1 MDISFAAQ
9 PSGVMM
15 ITLVGRLDI
24 QGAARIEM
32 QFTAVAAGNA
42 AVVVDMGGVVFMASM
57 GLRTLLLAAKAMRGK
72 AGRMVLYRPQAEV
85 EEVLVTSGA
94 SQLMPIS
101 HDLAEAER
109 LASGIVA
116 G

>member
-1 MDISFAAQ
+1 
-9 PSGVMM
+9 VMM

-32 QFTAVAAGNA
+32 QFTAVAAGDA
-42 AVVVDMGGVVFMASM
+42 AVVVEVGGGVVMPSL

-85 EEVLVTSGA
+85 EEVLVTSGT
-94 SQLMPIS
+94 SQIMPIS

-109 LASGIVA
+109 LASGIAA

>member
-42 AVVVDMGGVVFMASM
+42 AVVVDMGAVVFMASM

-94 SQLMPIS
+94 SQLIPVS

-109 LASGIVA
+109 LALGTAA

>member
-1 MDISFAAQ
+1 MEISFATQ

-15 ITLVGRLDI
+15 ISLVGRLDI
-24 QGAARIEM
+24 QGAARIDM

-42 AVVVDMGGVVFMASM
+42 AVVVDMAAVEFMASM

>member
-1 MDISFAAQ
+1 MEINFAMQ

-24 QGAARIEM
+24 QGAARIDV
-32 QFTAVAAGNA
+32 QFSAVAASSA
-42 AVVVDMGGVVFMASM
+42 AVVVDMGAVTFMASM

-72 AGRMVLYRPQAEV
+72 AGRMVLYRPQGDV
-85 EEVLVTSGA
+85 EAVLVTSGT
-94 SQLMPIS
+94 SQLVPVS
-101 HDLAEAER
+101 HDLAAAEQ
-109 LASGIVA
+109 LALGAAA

>member
-1 MDISFAAQ
+1 
-9 PSGVMM
+9 
-15 ITLVGRLDI
+15 
-24 QGAARIEM
+24 M

-42 AVVVDMGGVVFMASM
+42 AVVVDMGAVVFMASM

>member
-1 MDISFAAQ
+1 MEISFAMQ

-24 QGAARIEM
+24 QGAARIDV
-32 QFTAVAAGNA
+32 QFSAVAASSA
-42 AVVVDMGGVVFMASM
+42 AVVVDMGAVTFMASM

-72 AGRMVLYRPQAEV
+72 AGRMVLYRPQGDV
-85 EEVLVTSGA
+85 EAVLVTSGT
-94 SQLMPIS
+94 SQLVPVS
-101 HDLAEAER
+101 HDLAAAEQ
-109 LASGIVA
+109 LALGATA